1 MTSAGVPG
9 NLNSRRQAIS
19 ERRLSPK
26 FVNPCSSSLNLMQE
40 PMAATATLDASS
52 VTNLA
57 PAKPWRPRVN
67 PWIVAMTVTLAT
79 FMEVLDSSI
88 ANVALP
94 HIAGGLGA
102 TQDEATWVLTAYL
115 VANAVILPAGAYM
128 TTFIGRKKFYM
139 ICVALFGISSALCG
153 LAPSLPL
160 LVFFRILQGIGGGGL
175 APSEQAILADTFPP
189 EKRGQAFAMYGLAVV
204 VAPAIGPTLGGWITD
219 NYDWRWIF
227 FLNVPICLISLF
239 LTSRIVEDP
248 PYVHEQVRKSQQ
260 GGIKL
265 DFLGFGLLG
274 LTFGSLEFILDKGQE
289 DDWFSSNLI
298 TFFVITM
305 VVCFVLM
312 IWWELKQLREGNR
325 PIVNLTLFKRRSFA
339 ISFCL
344 MFVLGF
350 SLYGTTI
357 LIPQFVQTLLGYTAE
372 LAGLVL
378 SPAGFM
384 MMAMMPV
391 VGILSSKVDPRK
403 LIGYGFIMLTLSLV
417 DLHTLNLGV
426 SYGRLV
432 FLRVFQASGLAF
444 LFIPINTIAYV
455 GVKQSENNDVSG
467 LTNLARNIGGSCGT
481 AFVATMLT
489 RRTAAHETNLVRN
502 LTPANNAFNAQVN
515 ALKGLFGHGDQAI
528 HAAQANIYNQLHR
541 QAGMLA
547 YLDIIQ
553 YLAVFCACMLPL
565 LFLIPRPP
573 KNASP
578 SAGH

>member
-1 MTSAGVPG
+1 MATAAAQLDQAHALAASAGAV
-9 NLNSRRQAIS
+9 
-19 ERRLSPK
+19 ER
-26 FVNPCSSSLNLMQE
+26 
-40 PMAATATLDASS
+40 
-52 VTNLA
+52 
-57 PAKPWRPRVN
+57 PWRPRIN

-79 FMEVLDSSI
+79 FMEVLDTSI

-128 TTFIGRKKFYM
+128 TTFIGRKRFYM
-139 ICVALFGISSALCG
+139 ICVALFGLSSALCG
-153 LAPSLPL
+153 LAPTLPL
-160 LVFFRILQGIGGGGL
+160 LVFFRILQGVGGGGL

-204 VAPAIGPTLGGWITD
+204 VAPAIGPTLGGYITD
-219 NYDWRWIF
+219 NFDWRWIF

-248 PYVHEQVRKSQQ
+248 PYVKKQVAISQK

-265 DFLGFGLLG
+265 DFLGFGFLG
-274 LTFGSLEFILDKGQE
+274 LTFGSLEFVLDKGQE
-289 DDWFSSNLI
+289 DDWFASKII
-298 TFFVITM
+298 TFFVVTM
-305 VVCFVLM
+305 VLAFIAM
-312 IWWELKQLREGNR
+312 IWWELKQLREGHR
-325 PIVNLTLFKRRSFA
+325 PIVNLTLFKRPTFA
-339 ISFCL
+339 ISFAL

-378 SPAGFM
+378 SPAGLM

-391 VGILSSKVDPRK
+391 VGFLVGKVDPRK
-403 LIGYGFIMLTLSLV
+403 LIGFGFIMLTTSLIEMHTM
-417 DLHTLNLGV
+417 DLGI

-432 FLRVFQASGLAF
+432 FLRCFQASGLAF
-444 LFIPINTIAYV
+444 LFIPINTIAYI

-489 RRTAAHETNLVRN
+489 RRSAAHETNMIRN
-502 LTPANNAFNAQVN
+502 LTSGNQAFVN
-515 ALKGLFGHGDQAI
+515 QISKLKGSFGGQGGGNPLGGSGVHT
-528 HAAQANIYNQLHR
+528 AQAWIYNQLHR

-547 YLDIIQ
+547 YLDIIM
-553 YLAVFCACMLPL
+553 YLSIFCACMLPL
-565 LFLIPRPP
+565 LFFIPRPP
-573 KNASP
+573 RHIDP

>member
-1 MTSAGVPG
+1 
-9 NLNSRRQAIS
+9 
-19 ERRLSPK
+19 
-26 FVNPCSSSLNLMQE
+26 
-40 PMAATATLDASS
+40 MAATVVELPEAQLSEAHKPEHHAAVDR
-52 VTNLA
+52 
-57 PAKPWRPRVN
+57 PWRPRIN

-115 VANAVILPAGAYM
+115 VANAIILPAGAYM

-153 LAPSLPL
+153 FAPSLPIL
-160 LVFFRILQGIGGGGL
+160 IFCRILQGVGGGGL

-204 VAPAIGPTLGGWITD
+204 CAPAIGPTLGGYITD
-219 NYDWRWIF
+219 NFDWRWIF

-248 PYVHEQVRKSQQ
+248 PWVKKQVEQSQK

-298 TFFVITM
+298 TFFTVAM
-305 VVCFVLM
+305 VVAFVAM
-312 IWWELKQLREGNR
+312 IWWELKQLREGHR
-325 PIVNLTLFKRRSFA
+325 PILNLTLFKRRNFS
-339 ISFCL
+339 ISFLL

-378 SPAGFM
+378 SPAGLM
-384 MMAMMPV
+384 MMCMMPI
-391 VGILSSKVDPRK
+391 VGILVGKVDPRK
-403 LIGYGFIMLTLSLV
+403 LIGYGFVMLTLSLITM
-417 DLHTLNLGV
+417 HTLNLGV
-426 SYGRLV
+426 SYGYLV
-432 FLRVFQASGLAF
+432 FVRCFQASGLAF
-444 LFIPINTIAYV
+444 LFIPINTISYI

-467 LTNLARNIGGSCGT
+467 LTNLARNIGGSVGT

-489 RRTAAHETNLVRN
+489 RRTANHETHMVRN
-502 LTPANNAFNAQVN
+502 LTSGNQSFVN
-515 ALKGLFGHGDQAI
+515 RVAKLKGMFGGHTSGNPMTGAGS
-528 HAAQANIYNQLHR
+528 HTAQAYLYNELHR

-553 YLAVFCACMLPL
+553 YMAVFCACMLPL
-565 LFLIPRPP
+565 LFFIPRPP
-573 KNASP
+573 KHASP

>member
-1 MTSAGVPG
+1 MATV
-9 NLNSRRQAIS
+9 SR
-19 ERRLSPK
+19 
-26 FVNPCSSSLNLMQE
+26 
-40 PMAATATLDASS
+40 
-52 VTNLA
+52 
-57 PAKPWRPRVN
+57 PWRPKAN

-139 ICVALFGISSALCG
+139 ICVALFGISSAMCG
-153 LAPSLPL
+153 FAPTLPL

-204 VAPAIGPTLGGWITD
+204 VAPAIGPTLGGYITD
-219 NYDWRWIF
+219 NFDWRWIF
-227 FLNVPICLISLF
+227 FLNVPICLLSLF

-248 PYVHEQVRKSQQ
+248 PYVKEEVAQSKK
-260 GGIKL
+260 GGIRL
-265 DFLGFGLLG
+265 DLLGFALVG
-274 LTFGSLEFILDKGQE
+274 LTFGSLEFVLDKGQE
-289 DDWFSSNLI
+289 DDWFSSHI
-298 TFFVITM
+298 IVFFTATM
-305 VVCFVLM
+305 VIAFVTL
-312 IWWELKQLREGNR
+312 IWWEIKQLRDGNR
-325 PIVNLTLFKRRSFA
+325 PLLNLTLFTRRSFA
-339 ISFCL
+339 ISFVL

-391 VGILSSKVDPRK
+391 VGVLSGKVDPRK
-403 LIGYGFIMLTLSLV
+403 LLFFGFGMLTLSLV
-417 DLHTLNLGV
+417 YMAKINLGV
-426 SYGRLV
+426 SYGELV
-432 FLRVFQASGLAF
+432 LMRVFQASGLAF
-444 LFIPINTIAYV
+444 LFIPINTLAYV
-455 GVKQSENNDVSG
+455 GVKQTENNDVSG

-481 AFVATMLT
+481 AFMATLLV
-489 RRTAAHETNLVRN
+489 RRSQAHESSMVRN
-502 LTPANNAFNAQVN
+502 LNSGNAAYNQQVR
-515 ALKGLFGHGDQAI
+515 ALAGSFKPGNGRGVTGGPFGGASQGAI
-528 HAAQANIYNQLHR
+528 HQAQAYIYNQMHA
-541 QAGMLA
+541 QAATLA
-547 YLDIIQ
+547 YIDIIR
-553 YLAVFCACMLPL
+553 YLTIFCALMLPL
-565 LFLIPRPP
+565 LFFIPRPP
-573 KNASP
+573 KNAAA

>member
-1 MTSAGVPG
+1 
-9 NLNSRRQAIS
+9 
-19 ERRLSPK
+19 
-26 FVNPCSSSLNLMQE
+26 
-40 PMAATATLDASS
+40 
-52 VTNLA
+52 
-57 PAKPWRPRVN
+57 
-67 PWIVAMTVTLAT
+67 MTVTLAT

-128 TTFIGRKKFYM
+128 TTFIGRKRFYM
-139 ICVALFGISSALCG
+139 ICVVLFGVSSALCG
-153 LAPSLPL
+153 IAPSLPL

-204 VAPAIGPTLGGWITD
+204 VAPAIGPTLGGYITD
-219 NYDWRWIF
+219 NFDWRWIF
-227 FLNVPICLISLF
+227 FLNVPICLLSLF

-248 PYVHEQVRKSQQ
+248 PWVEKQVKESQK

-289 DDWFSSNLI
+289 DDWFSSPLI
-298 TFFVITM
+298 TFFAIAMVIA
-305 VVCFVLM
+305 FVLM
-312 IWWELKQLREGNR
+312 IWWELRQLRIGHR
-325 PIVNLTLFKRRSFA
+325 PIINLTLFKRANFSIGF
-339 ISFCL
+339 IL

-350 SLYGTTI
+350 SLYGTTV
-357 LIPQFVQTLLGYTAE
+357 LIPQFVQTLLGYTAQ
-372 LAGLVL
+372 LAGMVL
-378 SPAGFM
+378 SPAGLM

-403 LIGYGFIMLTLSLV
+403 LMFYGFFMLTTSLLV
-417 DLHTLNLGV
+417 MHTMDLQI

-444 LFIPINTIAYV
+444 LFIPINMIAYI
-455 GVKQSENNDVSG
+455 GVKQSESNDVSG

-489 RRTAAHETNLVRN
+489 RRTAAHENNMIRN
-502 LTPANNAFNAQVN
+502 LTTGNQAFIEQVKK
-515 ALKGLFGHGDQAI
+515 LKGMFGGGHGSGVGNPMIGNAA
-528 HAAQANIYNQLHR
+528 HTAQAYIYNQMHR

-553 YLAVFCACMLPL
+553 YLTIFCACMLPL
-565 LFLIPRPP
+565 IFFIPKPP

>member
-1 MTSAGVPG
+1 
-9 NLNSRRQAIS
+9 
-19 ERRLSPK
+19 
-26 FVNPCSSSLNLMQE
+26 
-40 PMAATATLDASS
+40 
-52 VTNLA
+52 
-57 PAKPWRPRVN
+57 
-67 PWIVAMTVTLAT
+67 MTVTLAT

-160 LVFFRILQGIGGGGL
+160 LVFCRILQGAGGGGL

-204 VAPAIGPTLGGWITD
+204 VAPAIGPTLGGYITD
-219 NYDWRWIF
+219 NFNWRWIF
-227 FLNVPICLISLF
+227 FLNVPICLLSLY
-239 LTSRIVEDP
+239 LTHRIVEDP
-248 PYVHEQVRKSQQ
+248 PYVKKEVEQSKK
-260 GGIKL
+260 GGIRL
-265 DFLGFGLLG
+265 DLLGFALVG
-274 LTFGSLEFILDKGQE
+274 LTFGSLEFVLDKGQE
-289 DDWFSSNLI
+289 DDWFSSHLI
-298 TFFVITM
+298 AFFTVTM
-305 VVCFVLM
+305 VLAFILL
-312 IWWELKQLREGNR
+312 IWWELKQLREGHR
-325 PIVNLTLFKRRSFA
+325 PLLNLTLFKRRSFA
-339 ISFCL
+339 ISFVL

-372 LAGLVL
+372 LAGKVL

-391 VGILSSKVDPRK
+391 VGFLSSKVDPRK
-403 LIGYGFIMLTLSLV
+403 LIGFGFVMLTLSLV
-417 DLHTLNLGV
+417 YMSQLNLNL
-426 SYGRLV
+426 SYGELV
-432 FLRVFQASGLAF
+432 LMRCFQASGLAF

-481 AFVATMLT
+481 AFMATLLV
-489 RRTAAHETNLVRN
+489 RRSAAHESSMIRN
-502 LTPANNAFNAQVN
+502 LTPFNPAFKARVDAIASAVKGANMTGF
-515 ALKGLFGHGDQAI
+515 KGDVTHGAV
-528 HAAQANIYNQLHR
+528 HMAQASVYNMLHQ
-541 QAGMLA
+541 QASTLA
-547 YLDIIQ
+547 YVDIIR
-553 YLAVFCACMLPL
+553 YLTIFCGCMIPL

-573 KNASP
+573 RNAAA

>member
-1 MTSAGVPG
+1 MSATTLELPG
-9 NLNSRRQAIS
+9 AQ
-19 ERRLSPK
+19 SP
-26 FVNPCSSSLNLMQE
+26 
-40 PMAATATLDASS
+40 DASAI
-52 VTNLA
+52 LER
-57 PAKPWRPRVN
+57 PWRPRVN

-115 VANAVILPAGAYM
+115 VANAIILPAGAYM

-153 LAPSLPL
+153 FAPSLPI
-160 LVFFRILQGIGGGGL
+160 LVFCRILQGIGGGGL

-189 EKRGQAFAMYGLAVV
+189 AKRGQAFAMYGLAVV
-204 VAPAIGPTLGGWITD
+204 CAPAIGPTLGGYITD
-219 NYDWRWIF
+219 NFDWRWIF
-227 FLNVPICLISLF
+227 FLNVPICLLSLF

-248 PYVHEQVRKSQQ
+248 PYVKEQVAKSQR

-274 LTFGSLEFILDKGQE
+274 LTFGSLEFVLDKGQE
-289 DDWFSSNLI
+289 DDWFSSHLI
-298 TFFVITM
+298 TFFVVAA
-305 VVCFVLM
+305 VVAFVAM
-312 IWWELKQLREGNR
+312 IWWELKQLREGHR
-325 PIVNLTLFKRRSFA
+325 PIINLTLFKRPNFA
-339 ISFCL
+339 ISFIL

-357 LIPQFVQTLLGYTAE
+357 LIPQMVQTLLGYTAE

-378 SPAGFM
+378 SPAGLM

-391 VGILSSKVDPRK
+391 VGFLVGKVDPRK
-403 LIGYGFIMLTLSLV
+403 LIGYGFVMLTVSLV
-417 DLHTLNLGV
+417 TMHTMDLTV

-432 FLRVFQASGLAF
+432 FLRCFQASGLAF
-444 LFIPINTIAYV
+444 LFIPINTISYI

-481 AFVATMLT
+481 AFMATMLT
-489 RRTAAHETNLVRN
+489 RRTAAHESNMVRN
-502 LTPANNAFNAQVN
+502 LLPGNPGYVN
-515 ALKGLFGHGDQAI
+515 MVTRLKPFFGGHPGGNPLSGTGSST
-528 HAAQANIYNQLHR
+528 AQAYIYNQLHR

-573 KNASP
+573 KHVDA